1 MEEGGG
7 GGQMK
12 ERRRWDTYQ
21 GEKKMLVL
29 LHSPATLQP
38 LPFLTCVPH
47 VCSLSERTH
56 ASPYQLITHVRR
68 RVVHNLAQ
76 RVKCGVHVRDKRET
90 NPKAESESESKKCM
104 TLRRLNRYFFALSY
118 RFTSNSDVRY
128 LVDSFP
134 PLLLSHNA
142 TPYPSVYVQDS

>member
-1 MEEGGG
+1 
-7 GGQMK
+7 
-12 ERRRWDTYQ
+12 
-21 GEKKMLVL
+21 MLVL

-76 RVKCGVHVRDKRET
+76 RVKCGVHVRDKEKPTRK
-90 NPKAESESESKKCM
+90 PKAKAK
-104 TLRRLNRYFFALSY
+104 
-118 RFTSNSDVRY
+118 
-128 LVDSFP
+128 
-134 PLLLSHNA
+134 NA
-142 TPYPSVYVQDS
+142 